1 MYSRGYTIANRELCD
16 QVEETFQ
23 KTLESCDNLQ
33 GVMVNTALLGGASG
47 IFHRVLEK
55 IMGEEF
61 MRKKVIVSNLLFPSE
76 HYANSIVEIYNYCLA
91 FRALLN
97 YSHLNI
103 PYDNQSLY
111 RIC

>member
-1 MYSRGYTIANRELCD
+1 
-16 QVEETFQ
+16 
-23 KTLESCDNLQ
+23 
-33 GVMVNTALLGGASG
+33 
-47 IFHRVLEK
+47 
-55 IMGEEF
+55 
-61 MRKKVIVSNLLFPSE
+61 MRKKVVVSNLLFPSE